1 MIVPP
6 HNPLEAVTHPD
17 PYPYYAD
24 LVANRPLYRD
34 ETLGVWVASSAATVT
49 AVLNS
54 DLCKVRPTTQPVP
67 ASLVGSSAADIFRHL
82 IRMNDGQK
90 HNPMKG
96 AVSRALQSVSTA
108 RIAEEG
114 RRAARLLAEELE
126 PQTHHA
132 RLADFAYRMPVYVIG
147 GLLGIPQEQ
156 LPQTALWINDFARC
170 MTAASTP
177 EQVEL
182 GKRAAGPLLD
192 LLHTVLSAQEAEH
205 SDSLL
210 IRMVQE
216 ARRANCLD
224 RDVVV
229 ANAIGLLWQPYEAT
243 SGLIGNTLMALA
255 GHPHAYAAVL
265 ADPAALDAAIQEVL
279 RYDPSIQNSS
289 RYLAD
294 NGTVAGQEMKAGD
307 SVLVVLAAANR
318 DPAANAEPERFD
330 IFRKARRLFIFG
342 SGVHACPGEA
352 LAAMIARAGVEQ
364 LIRSG
369 IDLSQLPAAVGY
381 RRANIR
387 VPLFAGGER

>member
-17 PYPYYAD
+17 PYPYYAG

-34 ETLGVWVASSAATVT
+34 EALGVWVASSAATVT

-54 DLCKVRPTTQPVP
+54 NLCKVRPAAQPVP
-67 ASLVGSSAADIFRHL
+67 AALVGSPAADIFRHL
-82 IRMNDGQK
+82 IRMNDGQR
-90 HNPMKG
+90 HDPMKG
-96 AVSRALQSVSTA
+96 AVARALQSISAA

-114 RRAARLLAEELE
+114 RRAAKLLAEELE

-147 GLLGIPQEQ
+147 GLLGIPREQ
-156 LPQTALWINDFARC
+156 LPQTARWINDFARC

-192 LLHTVLSAQEAEH
+192 LLHTVLSAQEAEN

-216 ARRANCLD
+216 AKRANCLD

-243 SGLIGNTLMALA
+243 SGLIGNTLLALA
-255 GHPHAYAAVL
+255 GHPDAYAAVL
-265 ADPAALDAAIQEVL
+265 DDPAALDAAIQEVL

-294 NGTVAGQEMKAGD
+294 NGTVAGQEMQAGD
-307 SVLVVLAAANR
+307 TVLVVLAAANR

-364 LIRSG
+364 LIQSG
-369 IDLSQLPAAVGY
+369 VDVSQLPEAGGY
-381 RRANIR
+381 RRGNIR
-387 VPLFAGGER
+387 VPLFGGDEL